1 MEGKNLHFL
10 YILNP
15 LKRKPTLWVQR
26 KKKNLEIYWS
36 RMRKLYTVKKT
47 KRKKTWKNSS
57 KDTSIFFTVCLH
69 EIDSILN
76 QFFAP

>member
-1 MEGKNLHFL
+1 MEGKTYIFSTSLTLLRESQL
-10 YILNP
+10 YGSNG
-15 LKRKPTLWVQR
+15 
-26 KKKNLEIYWS
+26 KKNLEIYWS